1 MIEIEERGSVR
12 RHPLAETATAIAVDD
27 DRKPEHDGD
36 EDNVGRLQ
44 VHEFRGFQYDGST
57 RARQVLR
64 CSVRIGTCEPQR
76 ER

>member
-1 MIEIEERGSVR
+1 
-12 RHPLAETATAIAVDD
+12 
-27 DRKPEHDGD
+27 
-36 EDNVGRLQ
+36 LQ